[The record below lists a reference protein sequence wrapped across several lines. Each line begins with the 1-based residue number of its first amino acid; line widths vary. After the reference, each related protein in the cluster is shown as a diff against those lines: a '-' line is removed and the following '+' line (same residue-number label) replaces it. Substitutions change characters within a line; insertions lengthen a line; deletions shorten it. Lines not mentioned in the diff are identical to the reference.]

1 MKNKSFVAM
10 LEMILVVIALFIAFN
25 VFFPGF
31 SYKNRWSE
39 ALLLQTAR
47 DVMLTA
53 DRIDKLYEYSF
64 NQNSLQNFLN
74 DVVSSESIISWSER
88 DGAIKN
94 QIVIACNCTNQQ
106 MVNLNS
112 WMFELKINGRQIST
126 VQCYT
131 NLEFINP
138 CMDSSDVLV
147 IWGEKDLSAPIYY
160 NTLKK
165 YLNGNGGIVE
175 IADFKSPLNQIQNDI
190 FDLADGGS
198 WASPDYDIILKPNY
212 ANNVTYQAYKIYVN
226 GLKGNTTMSEFCK
239 LPSVLNKKIVP
250 SDDDSSKVLSKINKD
265 GGQATRASCAIFNG
279 TRIAWISDFTET
291 TYDTNHT
298 KLLASLLLATSNKKE
313 ASSSIPIIRT
323 GYLTSYINIKNA
335 DMFEVYK
342 FDLGLGY
349 PY

>member
-1 MKNKSFVAM
+1 MKNKSFVTM
-10 LEMILVVIALFIAFN
+10 LEMIMVVIALYIAFN

-31 SYKNRWSE
+31 SYKNKWSE

-47 DVMLTA
+47 DAILTA
-53 DRIDKLYEYSF
+53 DRIGRLYEYSF
-64 NQNSLQNFLN
+64 NRAALQNFLN
-74 DVVSSESIISWSER
+74 DVVSKESIISWSER

-147 IWGEKDLSAPIYY
+147 IWGEKDLSNPIYY

-175 IADFKSPLNQIQNDI
+175 IVDFSNTLDSVQANI
-190 FDLADGGS
+190 FGLKDGGA
-198 WASPDYDIILKPNY
+198 WGSPNYDILLKPLT
-212 ANNVTYQAYKIYVN
+212 ANNVTYQAYKIYLN
-226 GLKGNTTMSEFCK
+226 GLGGNSSITEFCYH
-239 LPSVLNKKIVP
+239 PTTKKIIP
-250 SDDDSSKVLSKINKD
+250 SDGDSSKILVRVDNDPS
-265 GGQATRASCAIFNG
+265 ASCVIFNS
-279 TRIAWISDFTET
+279 TRIAWIADFSSGFNG
-291 TYDTNHT
+291 NHT
-298 KLLASLLLATSNKKE
+298 KLLASLLFATSNKKE

-335 DMFEVYK
+335 DMFEVYR